1 MRSESQFARERL
13 APESGA
19 DIETCRTNLTARIDR
34 CELTCD
40 SCAAECTS
48 KAARELVS
56 AWRCSVG
63 LPIMGTF
70 LAMSVSD
77 QGIDVKNRWGSIR
90 QRGLIGT
97 PDESWVEQYRTL
109 VQNSVDRPRVAR
121 NGVSCR
127 KSHVESTTGGF
138 QTALNDD
145 GSYIRRQGFMVGC
158 NTDLDCYSRCG
169 EHPISGN
176 AYVCTHNPEFYSYA
190 GEGRDA
196 YEHLVTE
203 EAAQKA
209 AGKPHRRVWRSSHQ
223 DPHFY
228 FVDEPG
234 DDIMDPKDGSM
245 GVCTDVHMDY
255 ANSGCLDPVG
265 ASVTMTLVG
274 AAMRFNANYKSMFCG
289 ILIEHGDSDFFT
301 DVGISEVS
309 LLYPR
314 TLVHAAQVNGVE
326 RAAVTCWNPLD
337 CERKCDFF
345 RTHSRDGGLTEPAAC
360 TLCDPMVPSNII
372 TWVLDVRDAIQDDI
386 ITALRIA
393 AICLNPVAC
402 VCQVFMMVKPAWI
415 DSLPNEVL
423 KCRAGDM
430 FGLLVERILIMI
442 IEMAEGIIN
451 DHIMSFL
458 RNAIGWL
465 GVKVNDICIPYQ
477 DKKLCP
483 SDPKALEAMF
493 GCSTNNPQAH
503 KRCFYER
510 QRAICLG
517 QDDARDRYEELFDSP
532 TATEL
537 EQQFKEIVGDTYDSI
552 PPAMLQAFKDAGTTD
567 TGFNR
572 AAATLCDGSLKD
584 SMTLDEIILSCV
596 FNNIETFCPGAKDD
610 DDLDTYLREVQWKL
624 PDVRWDY
631 TASPPPPPPSTFG
644 SFHDLVAADPD
655 GMEELREKISEFW
668 PSLTFVASQTY
679 GNSNPLKHDPFL

>member
-1 MRSESQFARERL
+1 M
-13 APESGA
+13 
-19 DIETCRTNLTARIDR
+19 
-34 CELTCD
+34 
-40 SCAAECTS
+40 
-48 KAARELVS
+48 
-56 AWRCSVG
+56 
-63 LPIMGTF
+63 
-70 LAMSVSD
+70 
-77 QGIDVKNRWGSIR
+77 
-90 QRGLIGT
+90 
-97 PDESWVEQYRTL
+97 
-109 VQNSVDRPRVAR
+109 
-121 NGVSCR
+121 
-127 KSHVESTTGGF
+127 
-138 QTALNDD
+138 
-145 GSYIRRQGFMVGC
+145 
-158 NTDLDCYSRCG
+158 
-169 EHPISGN
+169 
-176 AYVCTHNPEFYSYA
+176 CTHNPEFYSYA

-196 YEHLVTE
+196 YEHLVEE
-203 EAAQKA
+203 EAAHRA
-209 AGKPHRRVWRSSHQ
+209 ANKPHRRVWRSSHQ

-234 DDIMDPKDGSM
+234 DDIMDPKDGST
-245 GVCTDVHMDY
+245 GVCTDMHMDY

-265 ASVTMTLVG
+265 ASVTMSLVG
-274 AAMRFNANYKSMFCG
+274 TAMRYSAKYKSMFCG

-309 LLYPR
+309 LVYPR

-360 TLCDPMVPSNII
+360 ALCDPLVPSNLL
-372 TWVLDVRDAIQDDI
+372 TWVIEVRDAIQDDVT
-386 ITALRIA
+386 TALRLA

-451 DHIMSFL
+451 EHIMAFL
-458 RNAIGWL
+458 RNSVGWI
-465 GVKVNDICIPYQ
+465 GVKVNDICIPYKDQ
-477 DKKLCP
+477 KLCP
-483 SDPKALEAMF
+483 SDPKALEALF
-493 GCSTNNPQAH
+493 GCSTVDPQAH

-532 TATEL
+532 TASEL
-537 EQQFKEIVGDTYDSI
+537 QQQFKEIVGDSYDSI
-552 PPAMLQAFKDAGTTD
+552 PPAMLQAFKDAGTTE

-572 AAATLCDGSLKD
+572 AAATLCDGSLKN

-596 FNNIETFCPGAKDD
+596 FNNIESFCPGAKDD
-610 DDLDTYLREVQWKL
+610 DDLDTYLREVQWKI
-624 PDVRWDY
+624 PHVRWDY
-631 TASPPPPPPSTFG
+631 TASPPPPPPSQFG
-644 SFHDLVAADPD
+644 GFHDLVAADPD
-655 GMEELREKISEFW
+655 GMEELREMLLECW
-668 PSLTFVASQTY
+668 PSLTYVASQTY